1 MPVGFG
7 TLLAGTHSGIDESI
21 KKVIESKADLADLWT
36 RHFSICSSSDP
47 LPEINFEEEVVVC
60 VFAGEQGSGG
70 YSISVKSIEDTDE
83 RKIGVEFTCPGAT
96 AITTCALTQPHH
108 VIRMPKTSLPVSF
121 VDIETAAEPS
131 STGVPTRFLLTFEG
145 TKELKAA
152 EEVKGLD
159 GVLETEAMLDGRL
172 LVVTVKSRFPL
183 RKQLESVDGVQ
194 SVEIDG

>member
-1 MPVGFG
+1 M
-7 TLLAGTHSGIDESI
+7 
-21 KKVIESKADLADLWT
+21 
-36 RHFSICSSSDP
+36 
-47 LPEINFEEEVVVC
+47 VC

-172 LVVTVKSRFPL
+172 LVVTVKSRFPKGDMFECNTSQLTQTTYSWTQDL
-183 RKQLESVDGVQ
+183 RFVPSRCLP
-194 SVEIDG
+194 

>member
-1 MPVGFG
+1 M
-7 TLLAGTHSGIDESI
+7 LAES
-21 KKVIESKADLADLWT
+21 DNL
-36 RHFSICSSSDP
+36 
-47 LPEINFEEEVVVC
+47 
-60 VFAGEQGSGG
+60 GGSGG

-152 EEVKGLD
+152 EEADAQQICLISFASKVWQFQRSWKRQPQQRETPASPGVSKSVKDCLEQV
-159 GVLETEAMLDGRL
+159 GVL
-172 LVVTVKSRFPL
+172 
-183 RKQLESVDGVQ
+183 
-194 SVEIDG
+194 